1 MTMINSKSCH
11 WCRRPDFLKKA
22 FLKQPGGTYLCCYD
36 VSAPDPRRT
45 HGLYRAAG
53 VRNFTRFAYPPPE
66 SQPSFHPMRK
76 CSSFIGGSRNC
87 SALST
92 CSFATSR
99 CPVQANAR
107 AALVLRHSAW
117 RRSLTAR
124 VSSVSR

>member
-1 MTMINSKSCH
+1 MT
-11 WCRRPDFLKKA
+11 
-22 FLKQPGGTYLCCYD
+22 
-36 VSAPDPRRT
+36 
-45 HGLYRAAG
+45 G

-124 VSSVSR
+124 VSSNVMQKNKAKIEDQLPEKLQECSRTRKKPDYVLRPGRFVSGRRHE